1 MTDHILLICIIALAA
16 TFGLSA
22 AFCAALLPFL
32 RRLKVGQPI
41 REEGP
46 KEHLKKAGTPTM
58 GGISFILAIAV
69 SGLVCAIVLKE
80 TGLPVGSIG
89 LHFHSDLAEKDDECE
104 LGYWLGKPYWG
115 HGIMPEACT
124 LLLKRAFEDLN
135 VSKVWC
141 GYYQGN
147 EKSKRVQ
154 EKLGFKYNRTDEN
167 VKVKLLNEV
176 RTNVVNLMTKEDWEQ
191 LNN

>member
-1 MTDHILLICIIALAA
+1 MSTNTEYLFETERLGFRHWNEDDAEVLFSMAKEKEVGSPCGWPAHTTIEDSINVIKNVFTNPENYAIC
-16 TFGLSA
+16 
-22 AFCAALLPFL
+22 
-32 RRLKVGQPI
+32 
-41 REEGP
+41 
-46 KEHLKKAGTPTM
+46 
-58 GGISFILAIAV
+58 
-69 SGLVCAIVLKE
+69 LKE
-80 TGLPVGSIG
+80 SGEPIG
-89 LHFHSDLAEKDDECE
+89 TADLMFHYENKDECE

-115 HGIMPEACT
+115 QGIMPEACT

-167 VKVKLLNEV
+167 VKVSLLNEV
-176 RTNVVNLMTKEDWEQ
+176 RTNVVNLLTKEEWEQ
-191 LNN
+191 LYT

>member
-1 MTDHILLICIIALAA
+1 
-16 TFGLSA
+16 
-22 AFCAALLPFL
+22 
-32 RRLKVGQPI
+32 
-41 REEGP
+41 
-46 KEHLKKAGTPTM
+46 
-58 GGISFILAIAV
+58 
-69 SGLVCAIVLKE
+69 
-80 TGLPVGSIG
+80 
-89 LHFHSDLAEKDDECE
+89 
-104 LGYWLGKPYWG
+104 
-115 HGIMPEACT
+115 MPEACT

-167 VKVKLLNEV
+167 VKVSLLNEV

-191 LNN
+191 LNK